1 MYMVFVFVFVGCVT
15 HKTEKFNTTISLV
28 HAHQPVSAFLPSG
41 NSLHNNFFIAEEL
54 TPAILR
60 FLTPFPFSKQPF
72 ATASAQPEIIN
83 VNI

>member
-28 HAHQPVSAFLPSG
+28 LAHQPVSPFLPSG
-41 NSLHNNFFIAEEL
+41 NSLHNNFFIAEGL

-60 FLTPFPFSKQPF
+60 CLTPFPFLNSHSQ
-72 ATASAQPEIIN
+72 
-83 VNI
+83 

>member
-1 MYMVFVFVFVGCVT
+1 MYMVFVFVFVGCVI

-28 HAHQPVSAFLPSG
+28 LAHQPVSPFLLSG
-41 NSLHNNFFIAEEL
+41 NFLHNNFFITEGF

-60 FLTPFPFSKQPF
+60 FLTPFSFSKQPL

-83 VNI
+83 ASI